1 MRHLFFV
8 LCLLLPVPLSA
19 AQEFVVSDEDGAALA
34 DAVVLLTPLA
44 GARPAAPVEAAI
56 QQVNRTFLP
65 LVTVVPVGSR
75 VSFPNLDRIR
85 HHVYSFSPAKKF
97 DIKLYA
103 GDPPAPVLFDRPGVV
118 VLGCNIHDGM
128 LAFVIVTD
136 APFHGRTGADG
147 RLRLAGVA
155 AGDYRLQL
163 WHPRLGE
170 RLEERRITVQGQG
183 GLMPLR
189 LPRAAA
195 EAAR

>member
-1 MRHLFFV
+1 MHRLLYV
-8 LCLLLPVPLSA
+8 LCLLLPAPMLA
-19 AQEFVVSDEDGAALA
+19 AQEFVVTGDDGAALA

-44 GARPAAPVEAAI
+44 GARPAPPAEAVI

-75 VSFPNLDRIR
+75 VAFPNLDRIR

-128 LAFVIVTD
+128 LAFVVVTE
-136 APFHGRTGADG
+136 APFFGKTGADG
-147 RLRLAGVA
+147 RVRLAG
-155 AGDYRLQL
+155 AGAGEYRAQL

-170 RLEERRITVQGQG
+170 RLEERRLTLQG
-183 GLMPLR
+183 GTMPLR
-189 LPRAAA
+189 LLSAAA
-195 EAAR
+195 ERAP